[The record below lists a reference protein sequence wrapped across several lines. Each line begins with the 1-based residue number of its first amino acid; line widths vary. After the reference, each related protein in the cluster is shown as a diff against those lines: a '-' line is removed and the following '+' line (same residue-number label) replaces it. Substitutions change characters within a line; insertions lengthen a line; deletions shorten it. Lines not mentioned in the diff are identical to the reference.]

1 MHEEYIGWVTP
12 PEDPAA
18 LARVIAAAA
27 SDAAGTEDKG
37 RRAAVVA
44 SRYARQVALNA
55 YRDLM
60 NRLLERQHADHRENL
75 KKSQLNAPAPSSKP
89 NAIGRDPTAIGG
101 TKRLLQSSSPM
112 KYPFGLQARISPVLP
127 S

>member
-18 LARVIAAAA
+18 LAQVIAAAA
-27 SDAAGTEDKG
+27 ADAAGTEDKG

-55 YRDLM
+55 DRDLM
-60 NRLLERQHADHRENL
+60 NRLLERQHAGHRESL
-75 KKSQLNAPAPSSKP
+75 KKA
-89 NAIGRDPTAIGG
+89 
-101 TKRLLQSSSPM
+101 M
-112 KYPFGLQARISPVLP
+112 
-127 S
+127 